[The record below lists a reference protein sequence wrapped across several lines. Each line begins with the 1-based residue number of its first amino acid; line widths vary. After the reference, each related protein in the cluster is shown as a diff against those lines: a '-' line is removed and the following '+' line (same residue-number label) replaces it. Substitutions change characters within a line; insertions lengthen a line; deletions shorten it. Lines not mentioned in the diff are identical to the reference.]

1 MVLDLEALR
10 GEVEDLIRSARDP
23 ETLSQIKIKYL
34 GRKGEL
40 TSLIRKIGQLSPEER
55 PTFGEKLNRLKTS
68 INKEIE
74 EKAEELKS
82 VTAKSVVSPDL
93 TLPGQCPERGRRHPL
108 TQILEETYRI
118 FLGLGFE
125 IAEGPEVESDYY
137 NFGALNFPD
146 DHPARDMHDSF
157 YLGPD
162 VLLRTH
168 TSPVQ
173 IRVMKKQS
181 PPVRIIAPGKVYRRD
196 ADISH
201 TPMFHQVEGLLV
213 DYRVSFSDLKGVL
226 TSFVHQM
233 FGPDTKLR
241 FRPSFFPFT
250 EPSAEIDISCVI
262 CLGRG
267 CRVCSQSGW
276 LEILGAGM
284 VHPNVLSEVGYDPQE
299 VIGFAFGV
307 GVERMAMLK
316 YGVDDIRL
324 FFDNDI
330 RFLRQF

>member
-1 MVLDLEALR
+1 MGLDLEALR
-10 GEVEDLIRSARDP
+10 GEVEDLIKSAKDP

-40 TSLIRKIGQLSPEER
+40 TGLIRKIGQLSPEER
-55 PTFGEKLNRLKTS
+55 PKFGEKLNRLKTL

-74 EKAEELKS
+74 DKTKELKS
-82 VTAKSVVSPDL
+82 VTVKSVIGPDL

-118 FLGLGFE
+118 FLCLGFE

-157 YLGPD
+157 YLAPD

-233 FGPDTKLR
+233 FGPDTRLK

-262 CLGRG
+262 CLGKG

-299 VIGFAFGV
+299 VTGFAFGV